1 MFRQRVHTALAAV
14 RHFSAEVATM
24 KPLTTMKPMAIVK
37 PKAVVKPK
45 TSDGNSTSSGR
56 DTLGRRLLSLVYA
69 KRSAVIAIQR
79 WREEGHTV
87 RKYELNRIV
96 RELRKL
102 KRYKHAL
109 EICEWMTK
117 QHDIKLLAGDYAV
130 HLDLIA
136 KIRGLASAEKFFE
149 DLSDKMKGQ
158 PTCTALLHTYVQN
171 KVSEKAEALMEK
183 MSECGFLKCPLP
195 YNHMISL
202 YISDGQL
209 EKVPGMIQELKKN
222 TSPDVVTYNLWLTV
236 CASQNDVET
245 AEKVHLEM
253 KKAKIDPDWVTYSS
267 LTNLYIKKGLL
278 DKAATTLNEME
289 KRTSRKGRIAY
300 SSLISLHT
308 NMRDKDGVHRI
319 WKKLKSIFH
328 KMNDA
333 EYTCMISSLVKLGD
347 FEEAE
352 NLYSE
357 WTSVSPTGDSRV
369 PNILLAAYIN
379 KNGMEMAEKFYNQMV
394 ERGITP
400 SYTTWELLTWGY
412 LKKKQMEKVLDYFEK
427 AVGSVKKWNPDEKL
441 VREVYKNLEEQ
452 GNIEGAEKVLVI
464 LRKAGHVST
473 EIYNWLLR
481 AYAKAGKMPLIVEEW
496 MKKDKVEMDEETH
509 RLIKETSKM
518 CVSEVSSKFCL
529 A

>member
-1 MFRQRVHTALAAV
+1 MC
-14 RHFSAEVATM
+14 SWGS
-24 KPLTTMKPMAIVK
+24 I
-37 PKAVVKPK
+37 
-45 TSDGNSTSSGR
+45 
-56 DTLGRRLLSLVYA
+56 
-69 KRSAVIAIQR
+69 
-79 WREEGHTV
+79 
-87 RKYELNRIV
+87 
-96 RELRKL
+96 
-102 KRYKHAL
+102 

-149 DLSDKMKGQ
+149 DLSDKMK
-158 PTCTALLHTYVQN
+158 
-171 KVSEKAEALMEK
+171 
-183 MSECGFLKCPLP
+183 
-195 YNHMISL
+195 
-202 YISDGQL
+202 DGQL

-245 AEKVHLEM
+245 AEK
-253 KKAKIDPDWVTYSS
+253 
-267 LTNLYIKKGLL
+267 GLL

-308 NMRDKDGVHRI
+308 NMQDKDGVHRI

-333 EYTCMISSLVKLGD
+333 EYTCMISSLVKLGE

-379 KNGMEMAEKFYNQMV
+379 KNEMEMAEKFYNQMV

-481 AYAKAGKMPLIVEEW
+481 AYAKAGKMPLIVAEW

-518 CVSEVSSKFCL
+518 CSETMAAVVQSIFSFRNPFQWFGIGRSMIIDLHPVCDVRTHKNGSV
-529 A
+529 AEVGGYNSTEVTKKS

>member
-1 MFRQRVHTALAAV
+1 
-14 RHFSAEVATM
+14 
-24 KPLTTMKPMAIVK
+24 
-37 PKAVVKPK
+37 
-45 TSDGNSTSSGR
+45 
-56 DTLGRRLLSLVYA
+56 
-69 KRSAVIAIQR
+69 
-79 WREEGHTV
+79 
-87 RKYELNRIV
+87 
-96 RELRKL
+96 
-102 KRYKHAL
+102 
-109 EICEWMTK
+109 MTK

-245 AEKVHLEM
+245 AEK
-253 KKAKIDPDWVTYSS
+253 
-267 LTNLYIKKGLL
+267 GLL

-308 NMRDKDGVHRI
+308 NMQDKDGVHRI

-333 EYTCMISSLVKLGD
+333 EYTCMISSLVKLGE

-379 KNGMEMAEKFYNQMV
+379 KNEMEMAEKFYNQMV

-400 SYTTWELLTWGY
+400 SYTTWELLTW
-412 LKKKQMEKVLDYFEK
+412 
-427 AVGSVKKWNPDEKL
+427 DEKL

-481 AYAKAGKMPLIVEEW
+481 AYAKAGKMPLIVAEW

-518 CVSEVSSKFCL
+518 CSETMAAVVQSIFSFRNPFQWFGIGRSMIIDLHPVCDVRTHKNGSV
-529 A
+529 AEVGGYNSTEVTKKS